1 MLLQVSR
8 HQGQG
13 IKMADSYLPLQG
25 KVITSGHLKIR
36 WAQDLACYL
45 EAGFANF
52 AKLIECR
59 ITDDGKEEFIIV
71 DIDVEIGQHLV
82 HDIRR
87 IERIV
92 VVFLDDHTL
101 PAVLALRNDFPRVP
115 HINLCGVEFPRSLCL
130 FEERYEDLKLYWTS
144 AFFIK
149 RISEWFK
156 LTARG
161 TLHQE
166 DQPLEPLM
174 LGIGREIIIPFD
186 LFKDNNCVDNPLV
199 IFQAGDNTAENT
211 TLIAQYPEKAKKKR
225 GNSSS
230 YVAIP
235 IRGQAQVH
243 GVINRVPYNLQE
255 LHDFLLN
262 AQINLIEK
270 VRSYFTA
277 LITGSHG
284 DLNVKS
290 KLVLIID
297 LPKKRSESSITED
310 SDVWAFILE
319 DTIEKLGSN
328 LGVWD
333 INGGRPGYLLKGS
346 IKDTSVRVDPLKV
359 VFSFSREMASALNMV
374 VQTKTPKI
382 TMVGAGALG
391 SQIFMN
397 LVRAGYGTWTVI
409 DHDRLLPHNLARHAL
424 YGTVVGYSKA
434 ECLSMLANDIFD
446 EQEISKYITADILK
460 PGANKENI
468 ENSINESD
476 VIVDISTSIA
486 VARYLAR
493 NVKSEARRASLFLT
507 PSGEDSV
514 MLIEDKKRQIPLD
527 LVEMQYYRLLIHNE
541 QLKTHLSKFSGKI
554 RYANSCRDITSL
566 VPQDMVALHAAICS
580 RALRTSIEED
590 DAWIKIWKVNPSEL
604 TVDSCSFKGSD
615 AIEFH
620 HSKWTICTDQYLV
633 DKLYELRT
641 NKLPNETGGI
651 LLGSFDMDRKI
662 VYIMDTIASPPDSEE
677 WPTLYIRGCQGLSRQ
692 LEEVTDLTAGRLQ
705 YIGEWHSHPAGS
717 EAKPSSDDRAA
728 FSWLTGHMKV
738 DGYPAVMVIVGEQG
752 YSIYIENLS

>member
-13 IKMADSYLPLQG
+13 INMADSYLPLQG
-25 KVITSGHLKIR
+25 KVITSGQLKIR
-36 WAQDLACYL
+36 WAQDLAYYL
-45 EAGFANF
+45 EAGIANF
-52 AKLIECR
+52 AKFIECR
-59 ITDDGKEEFIIV
+59 ITDDGKEEFIVV

-92 VVFLDDHTL
+92 VVFSDDHTL
-101 PAVLALRNDFPRVP
+101 PDVLSLRSDFPRVP
-115 HINLCGVEFPRSLCL
+115 HINLRIVEFPRSLCL

-149 RISEWFK
+149 RISEWLK

-161 TLHQE
+161 ALHQE

-186 LFKDNNCVDNPLV
+186 LFKENNCIDKTLV
-199 IFQAGDNTAENT
+199 IFQAGDKTAETT
-211 TLIAQYPEKAKKKR
+211 TLIAQYPEKTKTK
-225 GNSSS
+225 GNSSG

-235 IRGQAQVH
+235 IRGQAQIH
-243 GVINRVPYNLQE
+243 GVINRVPHNLQE

-270 VRSYFTA
+270 IRSYFTA
-277 LITGSHG
+277 LITGSH
-284 DLNVKS
+284 DNLNLKT

-297 LPKKRSESSITED
+297 LPKKRSGSSATET

-319 DTIEKLGSN
+319 DIIEKLGIS

-333 INGGRPGYLLKGS
+333 INGGKPGYLLNGN
-346 IKDTSVRVDPLKV
+346 IKDTSVRIDPLRV

-374 VQTKTPKI
+374 VQAKNNKI
-382 TMVGAGALG
+382 TLVGAGALG

-446 EQEISKYITADILK
+446 EQEISKYITADILN
-460 PGANKENI
+460 PGEDKENV
-468 ENSINESD
+468 ENSIKESD

-493 NVKSEARRASLFLT
+493 DVKSEARRASLFLT

-514 MLIEDKKRQIPLD
+514 MLIEDKNRRIPLD
-527 LVEMQYYRLLIHNE
+527 LVEMQYYRSLLHKE
-541 QLKTHLSKFSGKI
+541 GLKAHLSKFSGRI

-590 DAWIKIWKVNPSEL
+590 FAWIKIWKLNPSEL
-604 TVDSCSFKGSD
+604 TVDSYAFKGIE

-620 HSKWTICTDQYLV
+620 HPEWTICTDHYLV
-633 DKLYELRT
+633 DKLYELRAT
-641 NKLPNETGGI
+641 KLPNETGGI

-677 WPTLYIRGCQGLSRQ
+677 WPTLYIRGCQDLSRQ
-692 LEEVTDLTAGRLQ
+692 LEEVSNLTAGRLQ
-705 YIGEWHSHPAGS
+705 YIGEWHSHPPGS
-717 EAKPSSDDRAA
+717 EAKPSSDDREA
-728 FSWLTGHMKV
+728 FNWLTGHMKV
-738 DGYPAVMVIVGEQG
+738 DGYPAVMLIVGERG
-752 YSIYIENLS
+752 YSIYVENIQ